1 MSFNEV
7 IDVAFR
13 SLPDSV
19 RRAPWIGLE
28 HGVVP
33 LDTEQKLDQYLAA
46 YGKMHVEK
54 IRMALDSLDNPDS
67 LLCAPVSIVDW
78 GCGQGLATCCFFD
91 WLCKN
96 EIELARISRIHLIE
110 PSGLALQRAQNNITK
125 YSDEFNCQ
133 FDIHPINRYIND
145 IQSTDF
151 DIREI
156 NTTLHLFS
164 NILDIENINLDFLS
178 QFMQQNFTGRQVFCC
193 VGPLNNGASR
203 IIDFAGKF
211 GITTE
216 QIEANFKGKLAYS
229 RGTISMLTFII
240 DDGRST
246 VRKVVMEPTAPQNIR
261 DNITLQRL
269 LTRYTPSQDLLDR
282 ILQFYLMS
290 TELEQLKE
298 PKIEN
303 STPFVMTETAAGLRV
318 SFEENSHGDP
328 SFTAACRNYATACKR
343 NADPQQTRPGWE
355 KDIHFALEVAW
366 DGDAHRLLYATKP
379 LSELGRQFDYD
390 HGAIILPLSD
400 FSVNLS
406 CAESLELTD
415 EKIAE
420 IEIALHSTGISLAS
434 LANQIT
440 AIIDSTAQ
448 LNTTQIY
455 LALCEKQ
462 KALVQTY
469 AELKKIDARSIRRN
483 PLLEAFLE
491 NAEFENTIEDIPANE
506 LISAVP
512 MDKYQRKAI
521 AHALG
526 SRVSVVVGP
535 PGCGKT
541 QLLLNLLAN
550 ALIRGKNVLVASKNN
565 KAVDN
570 VAERFSKFDENGC
583 FLRFG
588 AKNYLQGTTCPKIA
602 GLLNLSQDQNYD
614 DTSYQKAINQFKDA
628 IDGIRRRSNLEDERD
643 RHNAELRIASQ
654 AINELELQL
663 ADMQRK
669 RSNILPEFC
678 EKARNFLDDEIQR
691 SNSKKSEQESLIG
704 SLNKKLSEAQNRES
718 QILTN
723 FCNRTRECLG
733 EKLRRWQEQLGEA
746 KQNIDKLG
754 QKIREECN
762 RVRIEIEGHNN
773 HNRGCV
779 ALDGIDSHELSEL
792 ATRFRKMGSDIEYQ
806 TIGFCGIWVRMFGKT
821 RLAKLVLDLLADV
834 DGKIRNYLIG
844 IDSRTH
850 INDFQSCREIYEF
863 CRHLADSL
871 DAVISEYREPLALI
885 RKNHNA
891 TIGRLKQSIAD
902 AEQEV
907 EDIEQCVTKTR
918 RILESDASLED
929 YTQQEFRNEIAAERQ
944 VALRIRNEVE
954 HNITEAQRQ
963 LDETIVSIDHTTSTL
978 VDNDRL
984 SDYAQ
989 KKYRLPIADR
999 TRIVNAQIGDINSR
1013 LQTNEQI
1020 CDNAKTKIDD
1030 INSKLEEIDVLV
1042 KYVFSGEFGQKLVTL
1057 ALNHYLHANDS
1068 SRAISAY
1075 NHYLPENIPWR
1086 DADLRDFITS
1096 TERFL
1101 NVCRLVAV
1109 TSLSVKNAFPR
1120 TEGLFD
1126 LLVIDEAS
1134 QCDVASALPLILRA
1148 KQVVII
1154 GDPMQLRHISKI
1166 DVEEELVI
1174 KRHLKLSGATH
1185 LKYAEASLWDYA
1197 RNWLPWC
1204 DNDAPCV
1211 LENHY
1216 RCHPD
1221 IIGYSNNMFYRTF
1234 AIGGLNVL
1242 TPRFNDKPQGIV
1254 WVDVQGRQTSDT
1266 VNRNEDE
1273 ARRVVAIAQ
1282 KIAFELSDVTIGIVT
1297 PFKAQAEKINALIP
1311 SDLRTRT
1318 IVDTVHKFQGDEKDV
1333 MIYSLVVTNNSP
1345 DSKIRWIDYK
1355 VPNLVNVAVTRA
1367 KRLLV
1372 IVGNRNY
1379 IKGHSRRDLPLGG
1392 LEAHVSIIEARTR
1405 PMQNTDSTP
1414 DRILN

>member
-7 IDVAFR
+7 IDVAFK

-125 YSDEFNCQ
+125 YSSEYNCQ

-145 IQSTDF
+145 LQPVDF

-178 QFMQQNFTGRQVFCC
+178 QFMECNFTGRQVFCC

-203 IIDFAGKF
+203 IMEFASKF

-216 QIEANFKGKLAYS
+216 QIEANFKGKLAHS
-229 RGTISMLTFII
+229 RGTISMLTFVI

-246 VRKVVMEPTAPQNIR
+246 VRKVVMEPTAPQNIH
-261 DNITLQRL
+261 DNIALQRL
-269 LTRYTPSQDLLDR
+269 LTRYTPSQDILDR

-303 STPFVMTETAAGLRV
+303 STPFVMTENAAGLRV
-318 SFEENSHGDP
+318 SFEENSHGDS
-328 SFTAACRNYATACKR
+328 SFTAACKHYATACKK
-343 NADPQQTRPGWE
+343 NADPQQTKWQ
-355 KDIHFALEVAW
+355 KDLHFALEVEW
-366 DGDAHRLLYATKP
+366 DGDVHRLLYATKP
-379 LSELGRQFDYD
+379 LSELGKFDYD
-390 HGAIILPLSD
+390 HDAIILPLND

-406 CAESLELTD
+406 CAENLELTD
-415 EKIAE
+415 EKIDE
-420 IEIALHSTGISLAS
+420 IEIALHSNGISLAS
-434 LANQIT
+434 LASQIT

-455 LALCEKQ
+455 LSLCEKQ

-469 AELKKIDARSIRRN
+469 AELKKIDAKSIRRN

-491 NAEFENTIEDIPANE
+491 NTEFENTIEDIPTNE

-512 MDKYQRKAI
+512 MDEYQRKAI

-570 VAERFSKFDENGC
+570 VAERFSEFDENGC

-588 AKNYLQGTTCPKIA
+588 AKNYLQETTCPRIA
-602 GLLNLSQDQNYD
+602 GLLNLSQDQSYD
-614 DTSYQKAINQFKDA
+614 DTSYQSAVENYHEAIEGSARKKKLTSELSDCKDA
-628 IDGIRRRSNLEDERD
+628 CSTTQSRIEELRGSFGVVQGLDIESIKGIKDQLRKIIAEIDYRTSGLSGLWTRIFHTKTIVKQTLDAISSFPAAIFEYLQTVDERN
-643 RHNAELRIASQ
+643 RVSSFANCSELIVFCQKYYNALDI
-654 AINELELQL
+654 
-663 ADMQRK
+663 
-669 RSNILPEFC
+669 ILKDIF
-678 EKARNFLDDEIQR
+678 AY
-691 SNSKKSEQESLIG
+691 
-704 SLNKKLSEAQNRES
+704 REN
-718 QILTN
+718 Q
-723 FCNRTRECLG
+723 
-733 EKLRRWQEQLGEA
+733 EKLKRISSR
-746 KQNIDKLG
+746 I
-754 QKIREECN
+754 EE
-762 RVRIEIEGHNN
+762 IEIELEHVEGNN
-773 HNRGCV
+773 
-779 ALDGIDSHELSEL
+779 
-792 ATRFRKMGSDIEYQ
+792 
-806 TIGFCGIWVRMFGKT
+806 
-821 RLAKLVLDLLADV
+821 
-834 DGKIRNYLIG
+834 
-844 IDSRTH
+844 
-850 INDFQSCREIYEF
+850 
-863 CRHLADSL
+863 RH
-871 DAVISEYREPLALI
+871 
-885 RKNHNA
+885 
-891 TIGRLKQSIAD
+891 
-902 AEQEV
+902 
-907 EDIEQCVTKTR
+907 
-918 RILESDASLED
+918 
-929 YTQQEFRNEIAAERQ
+929 
-944 VALRIRNEVE
+944 
-954 HNITEAQRQ
+954 
-963 LDETIVSIDHTTSTL
+963 
-978 VDNDRL
+978 
-984 SDYAQ
+984 
-989 KKYRLPIADR
+989 
-999 TRIVNAQIGDINSR
+999 
-1013 LQTNEQI
+1013 
-1020 CDNAKTKIDD
+1020 
-1030 INSKLEEIDVLV
+1030 
-1042 KYVFSGEFGQKLVTL
+1042 VFSCEFGQRLVAL

-1075 NHYLPENIPWR
+1075 NYYLPENIPWK
-1086 DADLRDFITS
+1086 DADIPDFITS
-1096 TERFL
+1096 TKRFL

-1148 KQVVII
+1148 RQVVVI

-1174 KRHLKLSGATH
+1174 KRHLNLSGATH
-1185 LKYAEASLWDYA
+1185 LKYAETSLWDYA

-1204 DNDAPCV
+1204 GNDAPCV

-1221 IIGYSNNMFYRTF
+1221 IIGYSNDMFYRSL

-1242 TPRFNDKPQGIV
+1242 TPRFNGKPQGIV

-1273 ARRVVAIAQ
+1273 AERAVTIAQ
-1282 KIAFELSDVTIGIVT
+1282 KIAFKLSDATIGIVT

-1311 SDLRTRT
+1311 ANLRTRT

-1345 DSKIRWIDYK
+1345 GNKIRWIDYK

-1392 LEAHVSIIEARTR
+1392 LEAHVSMIEARTR
-1405 PMQNTDSTP
+1405 PTQNADSSLDTSMTIEEIKRS
-1414 DRILN
+1414 DCRKA

>member
-7 IDVAFR
+7 IDDAFR
-13 SLPDSV
+13 ALPDSV

-33 LDTEQKLDQYLAA
+33 LDSEQKLDQYLAA

-54 IRMALDSLDNPDS
+54 VRMALDSLDNLDS

-96 EIELARISRIHLIE
+96 EIELSRVSRIHLIE

-133 FDIHPINRYIND
+133 FDIRPVNRYIND
-145 IQSTDF
+145 IQSADF

-164 NILDIENINLDFLS
+164 NILDIEDINLDFLS
-178 QFMQQNFTGRQVFCC
+178 QFMQRNFTGRQVFCC

-203 IIDFAGKF
+203 IMDFARKF
-211 GITTE
+211 GVTTE
-216 QIEANFKGKLAYS
+216 QIEANVKGKLAYS
-229 RGTISMLTFII
+229 RGTISMLTFVI

-246 VRKVVMEPTAPQNIR
+246 VRKAVMEPTAPQNIR

-269 LTRYTPSQDLLDR
+269 LTRYTPSQDILDR

-298 PKIEN
+298 PEIDIKK
-303 STPFVMTETAAGLRV
+303 STPFVMTETAVGLRV

-328 SFTAACRNYATACKR
+328 LFTAACKNYAAACKR
-343 NADPQQTRPGWE
+343 NANPQQTKWP
-355 KDIHFALEVAW
+355 KDLHFALEVEW
-366 DGDAHRLLYATKP
+366 DGHVHRLLYATKP
-379 LSELGRQFDYD
+379 LSELGRFDYD
-390 HGAIILPLSD
+390 HDAIILPLND

-415 EKIAE
+415 EKIDE
-420 IEIALHSTGISLAS
+420 IEIALHSNGISLAS
-434 LANQIT
+434 LAKQIT
-440 AIIDSTAQ
+440 AVIDSTAH

-455 LALCEKQ
+455 LSLCEKQ
-462 KALVQTY
+462 KALEQTH

-491 NAEFENTIEDIPANE
+491 NAEFENTIEDIATNE

-512 MDKYQRKAI
+512 MDEYQRKAI

-570 VAERFSKFDENGC
+570 VADRFSEFDDNGS

-588 AKNYLQGTTCPKIA
+588 AKQYLRDTTCPKIA
-602 GLLNLSQDQNYD
+602 ELLNLSQDQSYD
-614 DTSYQKAINQFKDA
+614 DTSYQSAVKTYHEAIEGFIRKKKLTTELSDCKDA
-628 IDGIRRRSNLEDERD
+628 CSTTQS
-643 RHNAELRIASQ
+643 RI
-654 AINELELQL
+654 
-663 ADMQRK
+663 
-669 RSNILPEFC
+669 
-678 EKARNFLDDEIQR
+678 
-691 SNSKKSEQESLIG
+691 
-704 SLNKKLSEAQNRES
+704 
-718 QILTN
+718 
-723 FCNRTRECLG
+723 
-733 EKLRRWQEQLGEA
+733 EKLRGSFGVAQDLDIENIKGIKDQLRKIIAGIDYRISGLSGLWTRIFHTKSIV
-746 KQNIDKLG
+746 KQTLDAISSFPAAIFEYLQTVDG
-754 QKIREECN
+754 RN
-762 RVRIEIEGHNN
+762 RVSLFANCSELIVF
-773 HNRGCV
+773 CQKYYD
-779 ALDGIDSHELSEL
+779 ALDIILN
-792 ATRFRKMGSDIEYQ
+792 DI
-806 TIGFCGIWVRMFGKT
+806 I
-821 RLAKLVLDLLADV
+821 A
-834 DGKIRNYLIG
+834 
-844 IDSRTH
+844 
-850 INDFQSCREIYEF
+850 
-863 CRHLADSL
+863 
-871 DAVISEYREPLALI
+871 YRENQE
-885 RKNHNA
+885 K
-891 TIGRLKQSIAD
+891 LKRISI
-902 AEQEV
+902 ELEH
-907 EDIEQCVTKTR
+907 IEKTNG
-918 RILESDASLED
+918 
-929 YTQQEFRNEIAAERQ
+929 Q
-944 VALRIRNEVE
+944 
-954 HNITEAQRQ
+954 
-963 LDETIVSIDHTTSTL
+963 
-978 VDNDRL
+978 
-984 SDYAQ
+984 
-989 KKYRLPIADR
+989 
-999 TRIVNAQIGDINSR
+999 
-1013 LQTNEQI
+1013 
-1020 CDNAKTKIDD
+1020 
-1030 INSKLEEIDVLV
+1030 
-1042 KYVFSGEFGQKLVTL
+1042 VFSCEFGQRLVAL

-1075 NHYLPENIPWR
+1075 KHYLPENIPWK
-1086 DADLRDFITS
+1086 DAEIPVFITE
-1096 TERFL
+1096 TKRFL

-1120 TEGLFD
+1120 AEGLFD

-1174 KRHLKLSGATH
+1174 KRHLNLSGATH
-1185 LKYAEASLWDYA
+1185 LKYAETSLWDYA

-1221 IIGYSNNMFYRTF
+1221 IIGYSNDMFYRTL

-1254 WVDVQGRQTSDT
+1254 WVDVQGQQTSDT
-1266 VNRNEDE
+1266 KNSNEAE
-1273 ARRVVAIAQ
+1273 ARRAVAIAK
-1282 KIAFELSDVTIGIVT
+1282 KIALIWKDVTIGIVT
-1297 PFKAQAEKINALIP
+1297 PFKDQAEKINDLIP
-1311 SDLRTRT
+1311 ANLRDHDKT

-1333 MIYSLVVTNNSP
+1333 MIYSLVVTKNSP

-1367 KRLLV
+1367 RRLLV

-1379 IKGHSRRDLPLGG
+1379 IREHSRRDLPLGG
-1392 LEAHVSIIEARTR
+1392 LEAYVSMIEARAR
-1405 PMQNTDSTP
+1405 SVQNTDSSP
-1414 DRILN
+1414 ERILR